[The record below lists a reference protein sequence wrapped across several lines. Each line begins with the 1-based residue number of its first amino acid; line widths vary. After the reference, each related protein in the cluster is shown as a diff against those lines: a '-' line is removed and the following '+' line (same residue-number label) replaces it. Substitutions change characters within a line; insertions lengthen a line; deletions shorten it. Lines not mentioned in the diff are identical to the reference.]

1 MADKTE
7 TLATV
12 GKKPRRAPVRRP
24 IELAVVVRVTDG
36 DGQPISGG
44 QVEILMA
51 SKDIS
56 ERRRKTRTSTWS
68 GKPQNDRHVSTFRH
82 RATPSQ
88 EGVVRRA

>member
-56 ERRRKTRTSTWS
+56 AAFRVFKQTQGSDMVTFVLGEKKEDKDVNVER
-68 GKPQNDRHVSTFRH
+68 Q
-82 RATPSQ
+82 AA
-88 EGVVRRA
+88 E